1 VDQREGYIVV
11 KKSGGDKITR
21 YIVIGMVVFVVAVGV
36 IFSFT
41 SNTSNNSTA
50 IPSNASK
57 ADGYGIVFNGDL
69 TGKPVVDLWEDF
81 QCPVCA
87 RFESTDGAYMQQL
100 ILSKKARVV
109 FHLLSFIGPE
119 SILAANA
126 GACAADQGKF
136 LQFHS
141 YLYAHQGTENTGTW
155 SNASLILAGAAI
167 GITNTQF
174 ATCIN
179 TGKYNGWVTN
189 ISKDGVTKN
198 INQTPTLLLNG
209 KEISRG
215 TDVSSAYFDPALL
228 KTAIEG

>member
-1 VDQREGYIVV
+1 VAN
-11 KKSGGDKITR
+11 KSNKSGGDKITR

-36 IFSFT
+36 IFSFVSNKS
-41 SNTSNNSTA
+41 SNTA
-50 IPSNASK
+50 AVPSSVSK
-57 ADGYGIVFNGDL
+57 ADGYGIVFNGEL

-87 RFESTDGAYMQQL
+87 HFEATDGAYMQQL
-100 ILSKKARVV
+100 ILSKKAKVV
-109 FHLLSFIGPE
+109 YHLLSFIGPE

-141 YLYAHQGTENTGTW
+141 FLYSHQGTENTGAW
-155 SNASLILAGAAI
+155 SNAALIVAGAAV
-167 GITNTQF
+167 GITDTKF
-174 ATCIN
+174 ATCVN

-189 ISKDGVTKN
+189 ISNDGATKN
-198 INQTPTLLLNG
+198 INQTPTLLVNG

-215 TDVSSAYFDPALL
+215 TNVSSAYFDPALL
-228 KTAIEG
+228 KKAIEG

>member
-1 VDQREGYIVV
+1 MAN
-11 KKSGGDKITR
+11 KSNKSGGDKITR

-36 IFSFT
+36 IFSFVSNKS
-41 SNTSNNSTA
+41 SNTA
-50 IPSNASK
+50 AVPSSVSK

-87 RFESTDGAYMQQL
+87 HFEATDGAYMQQL
-100 ILSKKARVV
+100 ILSKKAKVV
-109 FHLLSFIGPE
+109 YHLLSFIGPE

-141 YLYAHQGTENTGTW
+141 FLYSHQGTENTGTW
-155 SNASLILAGAAI
+155 SNAALIVAGAAV
-167 GITNTQF
+167 GITDTKF
-174 ATCIN
+174 ATCVN

-189 ISKDGVTKN
+189 ISNDGATKN
-198 INQTPTLLLNG
+198 INQTPTLLVNG

-215 TDVSSAYFDPALL
+215 TNVSSAYFDPALL
-228 KTAIEG
+228 KKAIEG